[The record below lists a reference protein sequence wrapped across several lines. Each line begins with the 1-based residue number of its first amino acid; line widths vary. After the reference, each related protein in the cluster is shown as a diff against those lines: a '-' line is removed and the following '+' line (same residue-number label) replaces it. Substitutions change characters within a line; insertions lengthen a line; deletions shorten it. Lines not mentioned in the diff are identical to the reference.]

1 MRSHCLGK
9 PKKKKELGAGH
20 VGEKENKRGEKQ
32 TKKSE
37 TRIDKGSRTDHDS
50 NSYKKNIACFKDLLL
65 QATGG
70 FSDKE
75 GMERYEVQLKSAVVA
90 DADKGSRE
98 KGTGNVAGTC

>member
-9 PKKKKELGAGH
+9 PKKKELGAGH
-20 VGEKENKRGEKQ
+20 VGETKQ
-32 TKKSE
+32 TRRETNKKKVRQESIRAPGLTMTAIL
-37 TRIDKGSRTDHDS
+37 TRKILRVSKTYCCRPP
-50 NSYKKNIACFKDLLL
+50 A
-65 QATGG
+65 G